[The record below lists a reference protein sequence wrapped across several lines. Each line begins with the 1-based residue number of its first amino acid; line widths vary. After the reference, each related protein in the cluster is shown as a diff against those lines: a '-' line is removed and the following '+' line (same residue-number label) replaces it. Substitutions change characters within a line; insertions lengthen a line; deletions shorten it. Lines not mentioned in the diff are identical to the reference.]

1 MNVSDIEIRNLNN
14 KVIEKCVNRSVMIT
28 NNTELGLLPTDIQL
42 IQLDYF
48 IFIKDTLNAM
58 KINKDSYTDE
68 EFYQLKTIFDKAQQL
83 SKLQT
88 ILNISAQYG

>member
-1 MNVSDIEIRNLNN
+1 MNVSDIEIQILNN

-28 NNTELGLLPTDIQL
+28 ENTKLGFLPTDIQL

-48 IFIKDTLNAM
+48 IFIKDTLEAM

-68 EFYQLKTIFDKAQQL
+68 EFYQLKAIFDKAQQL

-88 ILNISAQYG
+88 ILNISA